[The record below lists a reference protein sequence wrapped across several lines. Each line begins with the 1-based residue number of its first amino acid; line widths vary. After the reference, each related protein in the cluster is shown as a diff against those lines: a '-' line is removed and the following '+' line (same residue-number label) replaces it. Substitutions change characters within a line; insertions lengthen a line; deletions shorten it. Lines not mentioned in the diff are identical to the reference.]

1 MSERKLRKLNTAEVS
16 PVEREF
22 LKFLE
27 SRIVGQPAAVAALG
41 RAYRTGLNPIANP
54 RRPRAVMIFAG
65 PSRTGKSYSVECAAE
80 FCHGSPDAM
89 IELEGGELQKEHE
102 VMKLTGAPPS
112 YIGYKPPADNP
123 ENGEEPKFDPSAKL
137 AKANL
142 EASRRGS
149 KCPIVWIR
157 INEIEKAHPALYDLL
172 LGGTDNGKI
181 NLGNNQTVQLGN
193 CVIVMTS
200 NLGMKEFQ
208 RKEMGFVKR
217 QKTTADVKSMVLTA
231 MADEFRP
238 EFNNRIDDVVIFNP
252 LGDEQVRRVV
262 DFEIDRVQERIL
274 KQTARGHLFV
284 LEVDDKAKDFIL
296 QKADN
301 SNGGV
306 SDMKRTLKVHLEE
319 ALGNELLKGSINLGD
334 KVVVTYEEGE
344 ETLSF
349 YIDEEGAIIIGADRL
364 DVLDSPESHNG
375 LIFQRQV
382 ERASLRAA
390 RLPKALFNLT
400 LPGDSLEE
408 LAKTGS
414 YLAQSV
420 REVFGMKLVE
430 SGCRW
435 EKPLVFKA
443 VVRGT
448 DEQIKLFVSKYPEVV
463 VVRQDAESKASE

>member
-1 MSERKLRKLNTAEVS
+1 MSERKLRKLNTKEVS
-16 PVEREF
+16 PVERE
-22 LKFLE
+22 LLTFLE
-27 SRIVGQPAAVAALG
+27 SRIVGQPAATAALG

-54 RRPRAVMIFAG
+54 RRPRAVLIFAG

-112 YIGYKPPADNP
+112 YIGYKPPADNQ
-123 ENGEEPKFDPSAKL
+123 ESGEEPKFDPSAKL
-137 AKANL
+137 AKTNL

-181 NLGNNQTVQLGN
+181 NLGNNQSVDLSN
-193 CVIVMTS
+193 CVIIMTS

-208 RKEMGFVKR
+208 RKELGFVR
-217 QKTTADVKSMVLTA
+217 REKTTADVKSMVHAA
-231 MADEFRP
+231 MTEEFRP
-238 EFNNRIDDVVIFNP
+238 EFNNRIDEVVIFNP
-252 LGDEQVRRVV
+252 LGADEVRRVV
-262 DFEIDRVQERIL
+262 DFEIARIQERIL

-284 LEVDDKAKDFIL
+284 LDVDDKAKDFIL
-296 QKADN
+296 EQSDK

-306 SDMKRTLKVHLEE
+306 SDMKRTLKVHLEDV
-319 ALGNELLKGSINLGD
+319 LGNELLKRSIHLGD
-334 KVVVTYEEGE
+334 KVIVTYEKGD

-349 YIDEEGAIIIGADRL
+349 YIDEEGAIIPGADKL
-364 DVLDSPESHNG
+364 NVADNQDSHDG
-375 LIFQRQV
+375 LVFQRQV
-382 ERASLRAA
+382 DLAAQRSA
-390 RLPKALFNLT
+390 RLPKSLFGLT
-400 LPGDSLEE
+400 LGGDSLEE

-414 YLAQSV
+414 YLVKSA
-420 REVFGMKLVE
+420 REIFALQLVE

-448 DEQIKLFVSKYPEVV
+448 DEQIKLFKSKHPEVV
-463 VVRQDAESKASE
+463 VVRQDGETKATN